1 MSNFECCKTKSFP
14 NCYFICVN
22 CARVYHRSCI
32 LKDKSKY
39 TFVGGYKVKC
49 CGNQESI
56 ELLIQEKSF
65 LEDTISELNENTT
78 LREHHLKKLKDDHKK
93 FIEEVTIREEELNA
107 LIKKQE
113 NELKTAS
120 QEIEKLRNDIL
131 VFKTKPIKT
140 QEVQTMINT
149 FREAHTQTELQNEI
163 DQYHPHTLT
172 HKSLECSEDTRKNIL
187 VIAGNHGRDMV
198 HLLSKYLDNFSISSI
213 IKPNAPIHEIIWTA
227 ISSTKNFTEN
237 DFLVLWPDEM
247 SAYLYQHMYTKLSH
261 TNFIM
266 LTTPNR
272 FDCPKKNDIIYHNN
286 LSLYK
291 KAHLLRGSL
300 DGVIEVNNILRR
312 SNYGVGGYYIRRTGK
327 RLIAAYL
334 TNVIKLREDK
344 RTDIMGKCSK
354 INISDLDVNPD
365 AVSNTTRIS
374 QNIAEELGIPE
385 KVFLYPRLSQVAPK
399 N

>member
-22 CARVYHRSCI
+22 CTKVYHRSCI

-39 TFVGGYKVKC
+39 TFVGGYKLKC
-49 CGNQESI
+49 CGNQQSI
-56 ELLIQEKSF
+56 ELLIQEKSL
-65 LEDTISELNENTT
+65 LEDTISELSENTT
-78 LREHHLKKLKDDHKK
+78 LREHHLLKLKEDHKN
-93 FIEEVTIREEELNA
+93 FIEEVSIREEELNA

-120 QEIEKLRNDIL
+120 QEIEKLRNEIHF
-131 VFKTKPIKT
+131 FKTKPKTT

-149 FREAHTQTELQNEI
+149 FSEAHTQTDLHNEI
-163 DQYHPHTLT
+163 DQHHRHTLT
-172 HKSLECSEDTRKNIL
+172 QKSLGCSENIRKNIL

-198 HLLSKYLDNFSISSI
+198 RLLSNYIDNFSISSI
-213 IKPNAPIHEIIWTA
+213 IKPNATIHEIIRTT

-237 DFLVLWPDEM
+237 DFLVLWPDEK
-247 SAYLYQHMYTKLSH
+247 SAYLYQHICTKLSH
-261 TNFIM
+261 INFVI
-266 LTTPNR
+266 LTTPSR
-272 FDCPKKNDIIYHNN
+272 FDCPNMNDIVYQNN

-291 KAHLLRGSL
+291 KAHSLRGSL

-312 SNYGVGGYYIRRTGK
+312 SNYGLGGYYIRRTGK

-334 TNVIKLREDK
+334 SNVIKQREDQ
-344 RTDIMGKCSK
+344 RTDIMGKCTKNNST
-354 INISDLDVNPD
+354 DLDVNPD
-365 AVSNTTRIS
+365 AVSN
-374 QNIAEELGIPE
+374 IAEELGFPE
-385 KVFLYPRLSQVAPK
+385 KDFLYPRLSQVAPK